1 MFKKLR
7 NEFILTN
14 MLTTTA
20 ILVIAFVSIFAV
32 SAAGTRRELPPAPK
46 AFNKSNE
53 MLEAFR
59 EEIEREREEQLARL
73 GLTLAMVGV
82 SIEIL
87 VFVVSYMMAE
97 RSVKPV
103 EEAYEKQR
111 EFIANASHELKT
123 PIAAVQANFEALG
136 ATEQPWTDN
145 IETEFDKELQ
155 YLLSNELLLQTKNGQ
170 VQFFHQTL
178 FDYIYARRFTEK
190 EYKLL
195 DVLKGQHQG
204 LFSRASVKSILTF
217 LRERNP
223 QEYIATIDQ
232 LLYAK
237 DESGKVTVIHCTYD
251 PASKGGNSPD
261 GRKVKGTIHWVSAEH
276 GKKVTVRLY
285 ENLINEELGVY
296 NEDGSLNLNPNS
308 LTVLTE
314 SIVEPALLEAKPY
327 ESFQFVRE
335 GFFCADYKD
344 SKPGAPVFNRIV
356 SLKSSFKLPKK

>member
-111 EFIANASHELKT
+111 EFITNASHELKT

-145 IETEFDKELQ
+145 IETEL
-155 YLLSNELLLQTKNGQ
+155 
-170 VQFFHQTL
+170 
-178 FDYIYARRFTEK
+178 
-190 EYKLL
+190 
-195 DVLKGQHQG
+195 
-204 LFSRASVKSILTF
+204 SRASNLVSDLLT
-217 LRERNP
+217 LAR
-223 QEYIATIDQ
+223 T
-232 LLYAK
+232 
-237 DESGKVTVIHCTYD
+237 
-251 PASKGGNSPD
+251 D
-261 GRKVKGTIHWVSAEH
+261 GRTVAAAKKDIDIAKVVRSRAQLIEARLD
-276 GKKVTVRLY
+276 GKKLNVVAP
-285 ENLINEELGVY
+285 EKEMALINEADFTQVLDILLDNAVKY
-296 NEDGSLNLNPNS
+296 SKKSIDISLSAHL
-308 LTVLTE
+308 LTVENDGKTIPAEKLNKLFERFYQVNKTTE
-314 SIVEPALLEAKPY
+314 GSGLGLAIAKAVADQNKWKIWA
-327 ESFQFVRE
+327 ESDKTGTKF
-335 GFFCADYKD
+335 
-344 SKPGAPVFNRIV
+344 SV
-356 SLKSSFKLPKK
+356 SF

>member
-145 IETEFDKELQ
+145 IETEL
-155 YLLSNELLLQTKNGQ
+155 
-170 VQFFHQTL
+170 
-178 FDYIYARRFTEK
+178 
-190 EYKLL
+190 
-195 DVLKGQHQG
+195 
-204 LFSRASVKSILTF
+204 SRASNLVSDLLT
-217 LRERNP
+217 LAR
-223 QEYIATIDQ
+223 T
-232 LLYAK
+232 
-237 DESGKVTVIHCTYD
+237 
-251 PASKGGNSPD
+251 D
-261 GRKVKGTIHWVSAEH
+261 GRTVAAAKKDINIAKVVRSRAQLIEARLD
-276 GKKVTVRLY
+276 GKKLNIVAP
-285 ENLINEELGVY
+285 EKEMALINEADFTQVLDILLDNAVKY
-296 NEDGSLNLNPNS
+296 SKKSIDISLSAHL
-308 LTVLTE
+308 LTVENDGKTIPAEKLNKLFERFYQVDKTTE
-314 SIVEPALLEAKPY
+314 GSGLGLAIAKAVADQNKWKIWA
-327 ESFQFVRE
+327 ESDKTGTKF
-335 GFFCADYKD
+335 
-344 SKPGAPVFNRIV
+344 SV
-356 SLKSSFKLPKK
+356 SF

>member
-53 MLEAFR
+53 MREAFR

-73 GLTLAMVGV
+73 GLTLTMVGV

-145 IETEFDKELQ
+145 IETEL
-155 YLLSNELLLQTKNGQ
+155 
-170 VQFFHQTL
+170 
-178 FDYIYARRFTEK
+178 
-190 EYKLL
+190 
-195 DVLKGQHQG
+195 
-204 LFSRASVKSILTF
+204 SRASNLVSDLLT
-217 LRERNP
+217 LAR
-223 QEYIATIDQ
+223 T
-232 LLYAK
+232 
-237 DESGKVTVIHCTYD
+237 
-251 PASKGGNSPD
+251 D
-261 GRKVKGTIHWVSAEH
+261 GRTVAAAKKDINIAKVVRSRAQLIEARLD
-276 GKKVTVRLY
+276 GKKLNIVAP
-285 ENLINEELGVY
+285 EKEMALINEADFTQVLDILLDNAVKY
-296 NEDGSLNLNPNS
+296 SKKSINISLSAHL
-308 LTVLTE
+308 LTVENDGKTIPAEKLNKLFERFYQVDKTTE
-314 SIVEPALLEAKPY
+314 GSGLGLAIAKAVADQNKWKIWA
-327 ESFQFVRE
+327 ESDKTGTKF
-335 GFFCADYKD
+335 
-344 SKPGAPVFNRIV
+344 SV
-356 SLKSSFKLPKK
+356 SF

>member
-53 MLEAFR
+53 MREAFR

-145 IETEFDKELQ
+145 IETEL
-155 YLLSNELLLQTKNGQ
+155 
-170 VQFFHQTL
+170 
-178 FDYIYARRFTEK
+178 
-190 EYKLL
+190 
-195 DVLKGQHQG
+195 
-204 LFSRASVKSILTF
+204 SRASNLVSDLLT
-217 LRERNP
+217 LAR
-223 QEYIATIDQ
+223 T
-232 LLYAK
+232 
-237 DESGKVTVIHCTYD
+237 
-251 PASKGGNSPD
+251 D
-261 GRKVKGTIHWVSAEH
+261 GRTVAAAKKDINIAKVVRSRAQLIEARLD
-276 GKKVTVRLY
+276 GKKLNIVAP
-285 ENLINEELGVY
+285 EKEMALINEADFTQVLDILLDNAVKY
-296 NEDGSLNLNPNS
+296 SKKSINISLS
-308 LTVLTE
+308 AHMLTVENDGKTIPAEKLNKLFERFYQVDKTTE
-314 SIVEPALLEAKPY
+314 GSGLGLAIAKAVADQNKWKIWA
-327 ESFQFVRE
+327 ESDKTGTKF
-335 GFFCADYKD
+335 
-344 SKPGAPVFNRIV
+344 SV
-356 SLKSSFKLPKK
+356 SF

>member
-53 MLEAFR
+53 MREAFR

-73 GLTLAMVGV
+73 GLTLTMVGV

-145 IETEFDKELQ
+145 IETEL
-155 YLLSNELLLQTKNGQ
+155 
-170 VQFFHQTL
+170 
-178 FDYIYARRFTEK
+178 
-190 EYKLL
+190 
-195 DVLKGQHQG
+195 
-204 LFSRASVKSILTF
+204 SRASNLVSDLLT
-217 LRERNP
+217 LARTDGRTVAVAKKDIN
-223 QEYIATIDQ
+223 IAKVVRSRAQ
-232 LLYAK
+232 LIEARL
-237 DESGKVTVIHCTYD
+237 
-251 PASKGGNSPD
+251 D
-261 GRKVKGTIHWVSAEH
+261 GRKLNIVAPEKEMA
-276 GKKVTVRLY
+276 
-285 ENLINEELGVY
+285 LINEADFTQVLDILLDNAVKY
-296 NEDGSLNLNPNS
+296 SKKSINISLSAHL
-308 LTVLTE
+308 LTVENDGKTIPAEKLNKLFERFYQVDKTAEGSGLGLAIAKAVADQNKWKIWAE
-314 SIVEPALLEAKPY
+314 SDKTGTKFSV
-327 ESFQFVRE
+327 SF
-335 GFFCADYKD
+335 
-344 SKPGAPVFNRIV
+344 
-356 SLKSSFKLPKK
+356 

>member
-145 IETEFDKELQ
+145 IETEL
-155 YLLSNELLLQTKNGQ
+155 
-170 VQFFHQTL
+170 
-178 FDYIYARRFTEK
+178 
-190 EYKLL
+190 
-195 DVLKGQHQG
+195 
-204 LFSRASVKSILTF
+204 SRASNLVSDLLT
-217 LRERNP
+217 LAR
-223 QEYIATIDQ
+223 T
-232 LLYAK
+232 
-237 DESGKVTVIHCTYD
+237 
-251 PASKGGNSPD
+251 D
-261 GRKVKGTIHWVSAEH
+261 GRTVAAAKKDINIAKVVRSRAQLIEARLD
-276 GKKVTVRLY
+276 GKKLNIVAPEKETA
-285 ENLINEELGVY
+285 LINEADFTQILDILLDNAVKY
-296 NEDGSLNLNPNS
+296 SKKSINISLSAHL
-308 LTVLTE
+308 LTVENDGKTIPAEKLNKLFERFYQVDKTTE
-314 SIVEPALLEAKPY
+314 GSGLGLAIAKAVADQNKWKIWA
-327 ESFQFVRE
+327 ESDKTGTKF
-335 GFFCADYKD
+335 
-344 SKPGAPVFNRIV
+344 SV
-356 SLKSSFKLPKK
+356 SF

>member
-145 IETEFDKELQ
+145 IETEL
-155 YLLSNELLLQTKNGQ
+155 
-170 VQFFHQTL
+170 
-178 FDYIYARRFTEK
+178 
-190 EYKLL
+190 
-195 DVLKGQHQG
+195 
-204 LFSRASVKSILTF
+204 SRASNLVSDLLT
-217 LRERNP
+217 LAR
-223 QEYIATIDQ
+223 T
-232 LLYAK
+232 
-237 DESGKVTVIHCTYD
+237 
-251 PASKGGNSPD
+251 D
-261 GRKVKGTIHWVSAEH
+261 GRAVAAAKKDINIAKVVRSRAQLIEARLD
-276 GKKVTVRLY
+276 GKKLNIVAP
-285 ENLINEELGVY
+285 EKEMALINEADFTQVLDILLDNAVKY
-296 NEDGSLNLNPNS
+296 SKKSIDISLSAHL
-308 LTVLTE
+308 LTVENDGKTIPAEKLNKLFERFYQVDKTTE
-314 SIVEPALLEAKPY
+314 GSGLGLAIAKAVADQNKWKIWA
-327 ESFQFVRE
+327 ESDKTGTKF
-335 GFFCADYKD
+335 
-344 SKPGAPVFNRIV
+344 SV
-356 SLKSSFKLPKK
+356 SF

>member
-7 NEFILTN
+7 NKFILTN

-53 MLEAFR
+53 MREAFR
-59 EEIEREREEQLARL
+59 EEIEREREDQLVRL

-145 IETEFDKELQ
+145 IETEL
-155 YLLSNELLLQTKNGQ
+155 
-170 VQFFHQTL
+170 
-178 FDYIYARRFTEK
+178 
-190 EYKLL
+190 
-195 DVLKGQHQG
+195 
-204 LFSRASVKSILTF
+204 SRASNLVSDLLT
-217 LRERNP
+217 LAR
-223 QEYIATIDQ
+223 T
-232 LLYAK
+232 
-237 DESGKVTVIHCTYD
+237 
-251 PASKGGNSPD
+251 D
-261 GRKVKGTIHWVSAEH
+261 GRTVAAAKKDVNIAKVVRSRAQLIEARLD
-276 GKKVTVRLY
+276 GKKLNIVAP
-285 ENLINEELGVY
+285 EKEMALINEADFTQVLDILLDNAVKY
-296 NEDGSLNLNPNS
+296 SKKSIDISLSAHL
-308 LTVLTE
+308 LTVKNDGKTIPAEKLNKLFERFYQVDKTTE
-314 SIVEPALLEAKPY
+314 GSGLGLAIAKAVADQNKWKIWA
-327 ESFQFVRE
+327 ESDKTGTKF
-335 GFFCADYKD
+335 
-344 SKPGAPVFNRIV
+344 SV
-356 SLKSSFKLPKK
+356 SF

>member
-53 MLEAFR
+53 MREAFR

-73 GLTLAMVGV
+73 GLTLTMVGV

-145 IETEFDKELQ
+145 IETEL
-155 YLLSNELLLQTKNGQ
+155 
-170 VQFFHQTL
+170 
-178 FDYIYARRFTEK
+178 
-190 EYKLL
+190 
-195 DVLKGQHQG
+195 
-204 LFSRASVKSILTF
+204 SRASNLVSDLLT
-217 LRERNP
+217 LAR
-223 QEYIATIDQ
+223 T
-232 LLYAK
+232 
-237 DESGKVTVIHCTYD
+237 
-251 PASKGGNSPD
+251 D
-261 GRKVKGTIHWVSAEH
+261 GRTVAAAKKDIDIAKVVRSRAQLIEARLDC
-276 GKKVTVRLY
+276 KKLNIVAP
-285 ENLINEELGVY
+285 EKEMALINEADFTQVLDILLDNAVKY
-296 NEDGSLNLNPNS
+296 SKKSINISLSAHL
-308 LTVLTE
+308 LTVENDGKTIPPEKLNKLFERFYQVDKTTE
-314 SIVEPALLEAKPY
+314 GSGLGLAIAKAVADQNKWKIWA
-327 ESFQFVRE
+327 ESDKTGTKF
-335 GFFCADYKD
+335 
-344 SKPGAPVFNRIV
+344 SV
-356 SLKSSFKLPKK
+356 SF

>member
-7 NEFILTN
+7 NKFILTN

-53 MLEAFR
+53 MREAFR
-59 EEIEREREEQLARL
+59 EEIEREREDQLVRL

-145 IETEFDKELQ
+145 IETEL
-155 YLLSNELLLQTKNGQ
+155 
-170 VQFFHQTL
+170 
-178 FDYIYARRFTEK
+178 
-190 EYKLL
+190 
-195 DVLKGQHQG
+195 
-204 LFSRASVKSILTF
+204 SRASNLVSDLLT
-217 LRERNP
+217 LAR
-223 QEYIATIDQ
+223 T
-232 LLYAK
+232 
-237 DESGKVTVIHCTYD
+237 
-251 PASKGGNSPD
+251 D
-261 GRKVKGTIHWVSAEH
+261 GRTVAAAKKDVNIAKVVRSRAQLIEARLD
-276 GKKVTVRLY
+276 GKKLNIVAPEKETA
-285 ENLINEELGVY
+285 LINEADFTQVLDILLDNAVKY
-296 NEDGSLNLNPNS
+296 SKKSIDISLSAHL
-308 LTVLTE
+308 LTVENDGKTIPAEKLNKLFERFYQVDKTTE
-314 SIVEPALLEAKPY
+314 GSGLGLAIAKAVADQNKWKIWA
-327 ESFQFVRE
+327 ESDKTGTKF
-335 GFFCADYKD
+335 
-344 SKPGAPVFNRIV
+344 SV
-356 SLKSSFKLPKK
+356 SF

>member
-145 IETEFDKELQ
+145 IETEL
-155 YLLSNELLLQTKNGQ
+155 
-170 VQFFHQTL
+170 
-178 FDYIYARRFTEK
+178 
-190 EYKLL
+190 
-195 DVLKGQHQG
+195 
-204 LFSRASVKSILTF
+204 SRASNLVSDLLT
-217 LRERNP
+217 LAR
-223 QEYIATIDQ
+223 T
-232 LLYAK
+232 
-237 DESGKVTVIHCTYD
+237 
-251 PASKGGNSPD
+251 D
-261 GRKVKGTIHWVSAEH
+261 GRTVAAAKKDINIAKVVRSRAQLIEARLD
-276 GKKVTVRLY
+276 GKKLNIVAP
-285 ENLINEELGVY
+285 EKEMALINEADFTQVLDILLDNAVKY
-296 NEDGSLNLNPNS
+296 SKKSIDISLSAHL
-308 LTVLTE
+308 LTVENDGKTIPAEKLNKLFERFYQVDKTTE
-314 SIVEPALLEAKPY
+314 GSGLGLAIAKAIADQNKWKIWA
-327 ESFQFVRE
+327 ESDKTGTKF
-335 GFFCADYKD
+335 
-344 SKPGAPVFNRIV
+344 SV
-356 SLKSSFKLPKK
+356 SF

>member
-7 NEFILTN
+7 NKFILTN

-46 AFNKSNE
+46 AFSKSNE
-53 MLEAFR
+53 MREAFR
-59 EEIEREREEQLARL
+59 EEIEREREDQLVRL

-145 IETEFDKELQ
+145 IETEL
-155 YLLSNELLLQTKNGQ
+155 
-170 VQFFHQTL
+170 
-178 FDYIYARRFTEK
+178 
-190 EYKLL
+190 
-195 DVLKGQHQG
+195 
-204 LFSRASVKSILTF
+204 SRASNLVSDLLT
-217 LRERNP
+217 LAR
-223 QEYIATIDQ
+223 T
-232 LLYAK
+232 
-237 DESGKVTVIHCTYD
+237 
-251 PASKGGNSPD
+251 D
-261 GRKVKGTIHWVSAEH
+261 GRTVAATKKDINIAKVVRSRAQLIEARLD
-276 GKKVTVRLY
+276 GKKLNIVAP
-285 ENLINEELGVY
+285 EKEMALINEADFTQVLDILLDNAVKY
-296 NEDGSLNLNPNS
+296 SKKSIDISLSAHL
-308 LTVLTE
+308 LTVENDGKTIPAEKLDKLFERFYQVDKTTE
-314 SIVEPALLEAKPY
+314 GSGLGLAIAKAVADQNKWKIWA
-327 ESFQFVRE
+327 ESDKTGTKF
-335 GFFCADYKD
+335 
-344 SKPGAPVFNRIV
+344 SV
-356 SLKSSFKLPKK
+356 SF

>member
-111 EFIANASHELKT
+111 EFITNASHELKT

-145 IETEFDKELQ
+145 IETEL
-155 YLLSNELLLQTKNGQ
+155 
-170 VQFFHQTL
+170 
-178 FDYIYARRFTEK
+178 
-190 EYKLL
+190 
-195 DVLKGQHQG
+195 
-204 LFSRASVKSILTF
+204 SRASNLVSDLLT
-217 LRERNP
+217 LAR
-223 QEYIATIDQ
+223 T
-232 LLYAK
+232 
-237 DESGKVTVIHCTYD
+237 
-251 PASKGGNSPD
+251 D
-261 GRKVKGTIHWVSAEH
+261 GRTVAAAKKDINIAKVVRSRAQLIEARLD
-276 GKKVTVRLY
+276 GKKLNIVAP
-285 ENLINEELGVY
+285 EKEMALINEADFTQVLDILLDNAVKY
-296 NEDGSLNLNPNS
+296 SKKSIDISLSAHL
-308 LTVLTE
+308 LTVENDGKTIPAEKLNKLFERFYQVDKTTE
-314 SIVEPALLEAKPY
+314 GSGLGLAIAKAVADQNKWKIWA
-327 ESFQFVRE
+327 ESDKTGTKF
-335 GFFCADYKD
+335 
-344 SKPGAPVFNRIV
+344 SV
-356 SLKSSFKLPKK
+356 SF

>member
-7 NEFILTN
+7 NKFILTN

-53 MLEAFR
+53 MREAFR
-59 EEIEREREEQLARL
+59 EEIEREREDQLVRL

-145 IETEFDKELQ
+145 IETEL
-155 YLLSNELLLQTKNGQ
+155 
-170 VQFFHQTL
+170 
-178 FDYIYARRFTEK
+178 
-190 EYKLL
+190 
-195 DVLKGQHQG
+195 
-204 LFSRASVKSILTF
+204 SRASNLVSDLLT
-217 LRERNP
+217 LARTDGCTVAAAKKDVD
-223 QEYIATIDQ
+223 IAKVARSRAQ
-232 LLYAK
+232 LIEARL
-237 DESGKVTVIHCTYD
+237 D
-251 PASKGGNSPD
+251 
-261 GRKVKGTIHWVSAEH
+261 
-276 GKKVTVRLY
+276 GKKLNIVAPEKETA
-285 ENLINEELGVY
+285 LINEADFTQILDILLDNAVKY
-296 NEDGSLNLNPNS
+296 SKKSINISLSAHL
-308 LTVLTE
+308 LTVENDGKTIPAEKLDKLFERFYQVDKTTE
-314 SIVEPALLEAKPY
+314 GSGLGLAIAKAIADQNKWKIWA
-327 ESFQFVRE
+327 ESDKTGTKF
-335 GFFCADYKD
+335 
-344 SKPGAPVFNRIV
+344 SV
-356 SLKSSFKLPKK
+356 SF